1 MAMSSYLMRSK
12 QCMFHAVAS
21 PDDLR
26 LHFSTSMH
34 EGIIDIR
41 SYIMRPKHRRTIML
55 KLWLEA

>member
-55 KLWLEA
+55 KL